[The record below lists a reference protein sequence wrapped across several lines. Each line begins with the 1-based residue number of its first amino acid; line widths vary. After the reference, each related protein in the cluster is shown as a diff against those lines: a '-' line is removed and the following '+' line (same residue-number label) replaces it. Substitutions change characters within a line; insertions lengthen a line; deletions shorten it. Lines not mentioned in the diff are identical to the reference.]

1 VVKEYTF
8 MLKSINEAFSF
19 LLELAML
26 AAFAYAGFHFGKIPA
41 MHYLC
46 GIGLPVLVII
56 FWAKKMAPQAR
67 NQFPYPLLLITTFVL
82 FEASAIAL
90 YFAGRILWAVV
101 LAFAALINVGLRFI
115 FKTSEQ
121 QKSNY

>member
-1 VVKEYTF
+1 

-41 MHYLC
+41 IHYLC

-56 FWAKKMAPQAR
+56 FWAIKMAPKAK
-67 NQFPYPLLLITTFVL
+67 NQFPYPLLLIITFVL
-82 FEASAIAL
+82 FEASAAAL
-90 YFAGRILWAVV
+90 YFAGVTIWAVV